1 MNDIPNGEEF
11 RCLGLVL
18 KLEIRNRIEL
28 WSKGVEEIT
37 ESLVVD
43 EEKQGL
49 MLKRCYIKKNSFFL
63 INVGTELKMICT
75 NFKYTVQ

>member
-1 MNDIPNGEEF
+1 MD
-11 RCLGLVL
+11 
-18 KLEIRNRIEL
+18 
-28 WSKGVEEIT
+28 KGAEEIT
-37 ESLVVD
+37 KSLVVD

-63 INVGTELKMICT
+63 INAGTELKIICT

>member
-1 MNDIPNGEEF
+1 MLRTGTQVRDQ
-11 RCLGLVL
+11 
-18 KLEIRNRIEL
+18 KQNRVMD
-28 WSKGVEEIT
+28 KGAEEIT
-37 ESLVVD
+37 KSLVVD

-63 INVGTELKMICT
+63 INAGTELKIICT